1 MMGGAQTKPGFA
13 APSSQSSPLAANSFH
28 DIESDT
34 TVSIDSVRQFGNQ
47 AVYARSQP
55 GKKDQILVTPETA
68 DLDLEKDKA
77 SIETVERYSEA
88 YFALV
93 KVNSVTENQI
103 LSQQRDSEQ
112 LLIKLRGKNYLV
124 K

>member
-1 MMGGAQTKPGFA
+1 MMGGAKRLNGISA
-13 APSSQSSPLAANSFH
+13 ASPRPAAVNSLH
-28 DIESDT
+28 DIETDSNLP
-34 TVSIDSVRQFGNQ
+34 IDNVRQYGNQ

-55 GKKDQILVTPETA
+55 GKKEQILVTPETA
-68 DLDLEKDKA
+68 ELDLEKDKA
-77 SIETVERYSEA
+77 RIETIERYSEA

-93 KVNSVTENQI
+93 KANSVTENQI
-103 LSQQRDSEQ
+103 LSQQRDGEQ